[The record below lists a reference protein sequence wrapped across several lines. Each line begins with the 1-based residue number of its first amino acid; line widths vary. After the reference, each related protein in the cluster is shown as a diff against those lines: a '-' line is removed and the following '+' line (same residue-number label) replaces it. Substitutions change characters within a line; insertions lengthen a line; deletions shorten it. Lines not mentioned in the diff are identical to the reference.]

1 MNTRCFNAL
10 MCYICLCAIDVYVL
24 CMFLCA
30 IEACMC
36 NISFYVCAID
46 VLCAGPVW
54 LNEIGTSEP
63 VNTTTNVQIIVCPF
77 ILFLLTI

>member
-1 MNTRCFNAL
+1 

-36 NISFYVCAID
+36 NISFYVCPID
-46 VLCAGPVW
+46 VLCAGPGW
-54 LNEIGTSEP
+54 LNELDRWI
-63 VNTTTNVQIIVCPF
+63 
-77 ILFLLTI
+77 